1 MQNSIIQDLIVIAS
15 KEFGVNIL
23 EERRTTAHVY
33 GRFIVYYL
41 LRKHLGY
48 TYWKIANVFN
58 LTHASVLHGIKE
70 LPFIIKFDDTV
81 AQNLI
86 NISSLWQESSNK
98 NDIIIHGKGIKYL
111 ENKINLLNLEVE
123 VCKTQLNKLK
133 KLQRDS

>member
-1 MQNSIIQDLIVIAS
+1 
-15 KEFGVNIL
+15 
-23 EERRTTAHVY
+23 
-33 GRFIVYYL
+33 L

-48 TYWKIANVFN
+48 TYWKIAEIFN

-70 LPFIIKFDDTV
+70 LPFIIKYDDTV

-86 NISSLWQESSNK
+86 NISSSWEESSNK

-123 VCKTQLNKLK
+123 VYKTQLNKLK
-133 KLQRDS
+133 KLQSDS